1 MLFRSTEA
9 NAEEKLRSVPTPTTV
24 LGGSGAL
31 VRATSGAPSAWSC
44 WSPTSAPCT
53 DWVPSPPNLARLGYT
68 DNDVHVIPAE
78 WTALIPEGTALEPES
93 AWATVGQ
100 Q

>member
-1 MLFRSTEA
+1 MVMLVSD
-9 NAEEKLRSVPTPTTV
+9 
-24 LGGSGAL
+24 LGTLHGLGAQPGE
-31 VRATSGAPSAWSC
+31 S
-44 WSPTSAPCT
+44 
-53 DWVPSPPNLARLGYT
+53 LARLGYT